1 MILDIKRFI
10 ALGKYVGNFS
20 YEYLPPEN
28 LCLVPM
34 CCIDG
39 AVKVEGEYEIFE
51 DGGVAISLT
60 VSYKISGQCS
70 YCLEKAEKQVTY
82 TTDIEF
88 VTQKDDEDKYYYDG
102 IRLNLK
108 SAVDDAILIGQPH
121 ILLCKEDCKGIDVT

>member
-51 DGGVAISLT
+51 DDGVAIRLT

-88 VTQKDDEDKYYYDG
+88 VIQKDDEDKYYYDG